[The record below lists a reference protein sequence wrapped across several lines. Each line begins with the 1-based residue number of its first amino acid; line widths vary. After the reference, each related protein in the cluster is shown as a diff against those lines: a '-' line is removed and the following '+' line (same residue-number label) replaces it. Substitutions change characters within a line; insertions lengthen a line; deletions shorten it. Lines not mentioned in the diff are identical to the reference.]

1 MCQWADPADKHTIDP
16 FCKTSSPRT
25 ITIYTRFKTS
35 STKTHDLHCFSDF
48 LHQNLT
54 IPLIFS
60 PVSPLCRWTC
70 GESNGHNFPPQ
81 RHVFFPSF
89 FTFSTSTTR
98 YLRCFSSS
106 PASKTWYLRCFWHL
120 PTTFLS
126 FFLHIYDH
134 AIYHVFWLSTT
145 KNTLLPWFFHLSQ
158 LNNISS
164 TKKHVFSLEFSPFPA
179 QQRGIC
185 AGFHRPQLPKHDICD
200 VFDTFQQPVFPSPRL
215 TTTVFTMFFD
225 FPPQNIRRITIPQ
238 MRTRGESIAHRH
250 RIATWYL
257 TWPKYPRAHPIYTG
271 MAWFFGRFPRLPP
284 PHPPFSFHSQ
294 I

>member
-1 MCQWADPADKHTIDP
+1 MVPNLRRKKRKPEKGAAASGKDCRWANVMCQWANPADKHTVDP
-16 FCKTSSPRT
+16 FCKTSSPIT

-48 LHQNLT
+48 LHKNLT

-106 PASKTWYLRCFWHL
+106 PASKTWYVRCFWHL

-126 FFLHIYDH
+126 FFLPIYDH
-134 AIYHVFWLSTT
+134 AIYQSYG
-145 KNTLLPWFFHLSQ
+145 S
-158 LNNISS
+158 
-164 TKKHVFSLEFSPFPA
+164 
-179 QQRGIC
+179 
-185 AGFHRPQLPKHDICD
+185 
-200 VFDTFQQPVFPSPRL
+200 
-215 TTTVFTMFFD
+215 
-225 FPPQNIRRITIPQ
+225 IPDHYF
-238 MRTRGESIAHRH
+238 A
-250 RIATWYL
+250 
-257 TWPKYPRAHPIYTG
+257 
-271 MAWFFGRFPRLPP
+271 
-284 PHPPFSFHSQ
+284 
-294 I
+294 